1 MEHGS
6 IIASAVGVGVG
17 VGVGIG
23 LVSSRLTGLATGG
36 GGGGATA
43 AEVEAE
49 LRCLVVD
56 GRDVGVSFDDFP
68 YYLSEQSKLA
78 LTSTAFVHLSPTIL
92 PNHIR
97 VLSASSRTILLCG
110 PSEAYLQSLAK
121 ALANQFSA
129 RLLLLDVIDFACK
142 LHHKYGGP
150 SNTQTRERSMTEA
163 AFYRV
168 SSLVGAFNLF
178 RKKEEPTGTGPLSR
192 ETGILDLRTST
203 CPHNTPS
210 VRVQLSL
217 VPPEKDHD
225 PESSKY
231 LASVKPCWSLNE
243 KVLIQ
248 SLYKIIVS
256 ASEISPVI
264 LYIRDVDDLL
274 GSSEKAYCMFQKML
288 KKLSGRVIVIGS
300 QFLDD
305 DEDRE
310 DIEESVCALF
320 PCILETKPPKDKA
333 LLEKWKTQME
343 EDSNNNNNQ
352 VVQNYIAEVLAENNL
367 ECEDLSSINADDDC
381 KIIVAYLEEIITPA
395 VSYHLMNNKN
405 PKYRNGNLVIS
416 SESLSHGLRIFQ
428 ESNDLGKDTVEAK
441 DETEMVVPDNEYE
454 KKIRPTVIPANEI
467 GVTFD
472 DIGALADIK
481 ECLHELVMLPLQRPD
496 FFKGGLLKPCKGV
509 LLFGPPGTGK
519 TMLAKAL
526 ANAAGASFLNISMA
540 SMTSKW
546 YGESEKCIQAL
557 FSLAAKLAPA
567 IIFIDEVDSMLGKR
581 DNHSENEASRRVKNE
596 FMAHWDGLLSKS
608 NERILVLAATN
619 RPFDLDDAVIR
630 RFEHRIMVGLPTLES
645 RELILKTLLSK
656 ETVENIDF
664 KELAKMTEGYT
675 SSDLKNICVTAAY
688 HPVRELLQKEKNKVK
703 KETAPETMQEPKEKT
718 KIQENGTKS
727 SDSKTEKDKLDN
739 KEGKKDK
746 PADKKDKSDKG
757 DAGETTLRPLNMEDL
772 RKAKDEVAASFA
784 SEGVVMN
791 QIKEWNELY
800 GKGGSRKREQLT
812 YFL

>member
-1 MEHGS
+1 
-6 IIASAVGVGVG
+6 
-17 VGVGIG
+17 
-23 LVSSRLTGLATGG
+23 L
-36 GGGGATA
+36 
-43 AEVEAE
+43 
-49 LRCLVVD
+49 LVVD
-56 GRDVGVSFDDFP
+56 GRHLGVSFDDFP
-68 YYLSEQSKLA
+68 YYLSEQTRLA

-97 VLSASSRTILLCG
+97 VLSESSRTILLCG

-121 ALANQFSA
+121 ALANQFNA
-129 RLLLLDVIDFACK
+129 RLLLLDVLDFSRK
-142 LHHKYGGP
+142 IHHKYGGP
-150 SNTQTRERSMTEA
+150 SNKQARERSITGA
-163 AFYRV
+163 AFDRV
-168 SSLVGAFNLF
+168 SSLVGSFNLF
-178 RKKEEPTGTGPLSR
+178 RKKEEPTGSLSR
-192 ETGILDLRTST
+192 ETSVLDLRTSN
-203 CPHNTPS
+203 CCAHNTPS

-217 VPPEKDHD
+217 IPVAKDHD
-225 PESSKY
+225 SESSKDFD
-231 LASVKPCWSLNE
+231 SVRPYWSLND

-248 SLYKIIVS
+248 SIYKIIVS

-264 LYIRDVDDLL
+264 LYVRDVDDLL
-274 GSSEKAYCMFQKML
+274 GSSQKTYCMFQKML
-288 KKLSGRVIVIGS
+288 KKLSGRIIVIGS
-300 QFLDD
+300 QFLVS
-305 DEDRE
+305 DEDR
-310 DIEESVCALF
+310 DHVEESVCALF
-320 PCILETKPPKDKA
+320 PCILETKPPKEKT

-343 EDSNNNNNQ
+343 EDSNNDTNRMIR
-352 VVQNYIAEVLAENNL
+352 NYIAEVLSENSL
-367 ECEDLSSINADDDC
+367 ECEDLSSINADDDF
-381 KIIVAYLEEIITPA
+381 KIIVNYIEKIIAPA
-395 VSYHLMNNKN
+395 VSYHLMNNKD

-441 DETEMVVPDNEYE
+441 DETEMVVPDSEHE
-454 KKIRPTVIPANEI
+454 KKIRQTVIPANEI

-481 ECLHELVMLPLQRPD
+481 EWLHELVMLPLQRPD
-496 FFKGGLLKPCKGV
+496 FFKGGLLKPCKGI

-526 ANAAGASFLNISMA
+526 ANAAGASFLNISMS

-557 FSLAAKLAPA
+557 FSLAAKIAPA
-567 IIFIDEVDSMLGKR
+567 IIFIDEVDSMLGQR
-581 DNHSENEASRRVKNE
+581 DNQNENEASRRIKNE

-656 ETVENIDF
+656 ETVENIEF
-664 KELAKMTEGYT
+664 KELAKITEGYT
-675 SSDLKNICVTAAY
+675 SSDLKNLCVTAAY
-688 HPVRELLQKEKNKVK
+688 RPVRELLQKEKNKDK
-703 KETAPETMQEPKEKT
+703 KETTPEKKQEPEEKP
-718 KIQENGTKS
+718 KIQETGTES
-727 SDSKTEKDKLDN
+727 SDSK
-739 KEGKKDK
+739 KDK
-746 PADKKDKSDKG
+746 PVDKKDKSDKSDAKTDKG
-757 DAGETTLRPLNMEDL
+757 DAGESTLRPLNMEDL

-784 SEGVVMN
+784 SEGAVMN
-791 QIKEWNELY
+791 RIKEWNQLY

>member
-1 MEHGS
+1 MPLS
-6 IIASAVGVGVG
+6 KSASA
-17 VGVGIG
+17 
-23 LVSSRLTGLATGG
+23 
-36 GGGGATA
+36 
-43 AEVEAE
+43 
-49 LRCLVVD
+49 
-56 GRDVGVSFDDFP
+56 
-68 YYLSEQSKLA
+68 EQSKLA

-163 AFYRV
+163 AFDRV

-178 RKKEEPTGTGPLSR
+178 RKKEEPTGTA
-192 ETGILDLRTST
+192 
-203 CPHNTPS
+203 
-210 VRVQLSL
+210 L
-217 VPPEKDHD
+217 V
-225 PESSKY
+225 
-231 LASVKPCWSLNE
+231 
-243 KVLIQ
+243 VLITHLQ
-248 SLYKIIVS
+248 YGFSYPWYLPRRTMIPNLLNTLIIVS

-320 PCILETKPPKDKA
+320 PCILETKPPKDKV

-381 KIIVAYLEEIITPA
+381 KIIVAYLEEIITPS

-703 KETAPETMQEPKEKT
+703 KETAPETKQEPKEKT